1 MSVAVHTFVPASIGI
16 TYAAGILTALSP
28 CVLPLLPMVVGGAMQ
43 RHRAAPLLMGVGMT
57 TAFAV
62 AGWILGALGPAMEL
76 DAEWVHQAAAVSLI
90 VFGLALWI
98 DPLANLV
105 SRFVQPM
112 AASADRL
119 AGAVGHESPATA
131 LFFGGLLGLAWSPCA
146 GPMLVS
152 SLALVATGRDAGL
165 GALLL
170 GMFGLGAAT
179 PLVMAAYAS
188 RAGFARLKG
197 WALGHSSGL
206 RHGFGLLAMTSG
218 IFIATGLDKLIAARI
233 LAILPDA
240 WIELITRY

>member
-1 MSVAVHTFVPASIGI
+1 MTIAVHTFVPASIGI
-16 TYAAGILTALSP
+16 SYAAGILTALSP

-43 RHRAAPLLMGVGMT
+43 RHRAAPLLMGLGMT

-62 AGWILGALGPAMEL
+62 AGWILGALGPAL
-76 DAEWVHQAAAVSLI
+76 DLDPEWVHQAAAVSLI

-105 SRFVQPM
+105 SRFVQPLAM
-112 AASADRL
+112 SADRL
-119 AGAVGHESPATA
+119 AGSVGHESPAAA

-165 GALLL
+165 GAVLL
-170 GMFGLGAAT
+170 GLFGLGAAT
-179 PLVMAAYAS
+179 PLVLAAYAS
-188 RAGFARLKG
+188 RAGFSRLKG

-206 RHGFGLLAMTSG
+206 RHGFGLLAMASG

-233 LAILPDA
+233 LSVLPDS
-240 WIELITRY
+240 WMELITRF